1 MADLTP
7 TKQMAANAARGL
19 RLHEAGRSGDGIRPK
34 TIRRANIIKERKEL
48 TRDHVVEMRAWF
60 ARHKSD
66 YKPGWDKA
74 GEETAGF
81 VANMLWG
88 GPAAQKWSE
97 RKVKEMESENER
109 NDEPNVERRN
119 VTTDVEVRKHED
131 DETHVE
137 GYAALFNSDSV
148 LLPGGFIETLEP
160 NAFTDVLKMETTDP
174 VALFNHNP
182 DYILGRRSSGT
193 LRLYEDNKGLRYSIR
208 MPSSAERVIEAVQR
222 RDVIG
227 SSFAFTVS
235 PNDETFE
242 RGEDGIPRRRIRRVS
257 SLLDVAV
264 VVNPAYPSYVGRRA
278 CGPPTF

>member
-1 MADLTP
+1 M
-7 TKQMAANAARGL
+7 
-19 RLHEAGRSGDGIRPK
+19 
-34 TIRRANIIKERKEL
+34 
-48 TRDHVVEMRAWF
+48 
-60 ARHKSD
+60 
-66 YKPGWDKA
+66 DK
-74 GEETAGF
+74 
-81 VANMLWG
+81 
-88 GPAAQKWSE
+88 
-97 RKVKEMESENER
+97 ENER

-119 VTTDVEVRKHED
+119 VTTEVEVRKHED

-160 NAFTDVLKMETTDP
+160 NAFTDVLEKETTDP

-208 MPSSAERVIEAVQR
+208 MPSSAARVIEAVQR

-264 VVNPAYPSYVGRRA
+264 VVSPAYPSTSAAVRMRAADFLNIENEPQVDEAPAKAGPVVSRFASKAGNVANWLRRV
-278 CGPPTF
+278 